1 MRSRFPFRTLLALL
15 LVAAAAGHVVYHYL
29 PRERPGVPSPAS
41 PAGRLLTSDRY
52 PIALWI
58 PHPHQNLSVLRSLVG
73 IDGDGVEAVARLAGL
88 PSPRVPGFGPLAVP
102 PSSALAVA
110 SDETGERYAVAAEV
124 YPAFAAFAR
133 LAGRLAENPWLS
145 GGEVYRDGRRSE
157 VAWRGDLWT
166 VASPELPALE
176 PSPEPAAEEGEPA
189 LAMIEVRQAVHP
201 LPAGRYRLVR
211 RGEAL
216 ELLAGR
222 PDAGHP
228 PDGSAFAGL
237 NLAELGVFLLAVAG
251 PVEPLGEPTRAL
263 VGFTAAGDDSTDLPR
278 LAALGEPGGELWE
291 LPGESILELAGRRP
305 HRAEAAGWSVAA
317 LDAASLEGAVRLAP
331 RLESVRRDADGG
343 RLVWGLWL
351 DLDAGLREVA
361 RIVRILEAVP
371 LVPRRQLERW
381 RDVET
386 VLGPLAERHTRLT
399 ITVTEEPR
407 AFRLRLEPSEGG

>member
-15 LVAAAAGHVVYHYL
+15 LIAAAAGHVVYHYL
-29 PRERPGVPSPAS
+29 PRERPGLPSPSS

-73 IDGDGVEAVARLAGL
+73 TDGDGVAAVARLAGL

-133 LAGRLAENPWLS
+133 LAGRLAENPWLE
-145 GGEVYRDGRRSE
+145 GGEIYRDGRRSE

-176 PSPEPAAEEGEPA
+176 PSPESPADGGEPA
-189 LAMIEVRQAVHP
+189 LALIEVRQAVHP
-201 LPAGRYRLVR
+201 LPSGRYRLVR

-216 ELLAGR
+216 ELLAGDPADR
-222 PDAGHP
+222 
-228 PDGSAFAGL
+228 SAFGGL
-237 NLAELGVFLLAVAG
+237 ELGELGVFLFAVAG

-263 VGFTAAGDDSTDLPR
+263 VGFTAAGDGSTDLPR
-278 LAALGEPGGELWE
+278 LAALGEPGAERWE
-291 LPGESILELAGRRP
+291 LPGESVLELAGRRP
-305 HRAEAAGWSVAA
+305 HRAAAAGWSITA

-331 RLESVRRDADGG
+331 RLEPVRRDADGGGDGG

-399 ITVTEEPR
+399 VTVAEEPR
-407 AFRLRLEPSEGG
+407 AFRLRLEPSIGE